1 MLSSSGVSSTE
12 AQPVVHRSYPQP
24 CYQGAFLRR
33 KYGLSSL
40 AAENNEEGVENA
52 EENGWLQSETTMLS
66 SRCLAP
72 SLSHRFSFPSS
83 GRPSPHKQ
91 DQLLDGLHASTSAA
105 RTRSLRDA
113 PMTAVFNPGQ
123 VSKSMSSSSIK
134 TLCTYSL
141 NRFHSVYNGDSGC
154 GGQRRH

>member
-33 KYGLSSL
+33 KYRLSSL

-123 VSKSMSSSSIK
+123 APLAEFRNAPNSNAFPQ
-134 TLCTYSL
+134 